1 MQIRLPRAS
10 RAGAAFVLSL
20 SLAFALLPSVDAWAT
35 VEGDQSISPSA
46 ADIAAAIA
54 SGEIAAG
61 DDGAYASPERLGA
74 LAGGSLDRKSVV

>member
-46 ADIAAAIA
+46 ADIAAAVA
-54 SGEIAAG
+54 
-61 DDGAYASPERLGA
+61 
-74 LAGGSLDRKSVV
+74 